1 VTTEL
6 VSKVLQ
12 GNVRAAAKLIRGIED
27 AVPDALKSFETIY
40 AHTGKAHII
49 GITGAPGVGKSTLV
63 DTVIADL
70 RQRDITVGVIAIDPS
85 SPFTGGAIL
94 GDRVR
99 MSRHTGDS
107 GVFIR
112 SLATR
117 GYVGGLSKAT
127 ISTIHV
133 MDAMNKDI
141 IIVETV
147 GVGQAE
153 IDVTRV
159 ADTSVLTMM
168 PGMGDSIQT
177 MKAGILEA
185 VDIFV
190 VNKADQDGAHRLNAE
205 LNSMLA
211 MKNYLSGDWQPPV
224 LLTEAINS
232 VGTRALVTEI
242 LKHRDFIA
250 AGGELD
256 KRRRARARLALM
268 EAIQDATSNYIDS
281 EIDSSYLENII
292 DDLTQRKL
300 TPYAAAGIVIGRVI
314 RQVTASADG
323 K

>member
-1 VTTEL
+1 MHVTTEL

-99 MSRHTGDS
+99 MSRHSGDS

-117 GYVGGLSKAT
+117 GYVGVLSKAT

-147 GVGQAE
+147 GWG
-153 IDVTRV
+153 
-159 ADTSVLTMM
+159 
-168 PGMGDSIQT
+168 
-177 MKAGILEA
+177 
-185 VDIFV
+185 
-190 VNKADQDGAHRLNAE
+190 
-205 LNSMLA
+205 
-211 MKNYLSGDWQPPV
+211 
-224 LLTEAINS
+224 
-232 VGTRALVTEI
+232 
-242 LKHRDFIA
+242 
-250 AGGELD
+250 
-256 KRRRARARLALM
+256 RRR
-268 EAIQDATSNYIDS
+268 
-281 EIDSSYLENII
+281 
-292 DDLTQRKL
+292 
-300 TPYAAAGIVIGRVI
+300 
-314 RQVTASADG
+314 
-323 K
+323 